1 MKKLNRQT
9 FQAGFNQLDNTLK
22 LGVRRQVLIIT
33 LVKCVSL
40 FSLII
45 AFYFFAHA
53 MHEWVVDTRKASQ
66 FHIIGLSVAL
76 FISWLAQGLVNTLT
90 LSCKS
95 QLMQAMEQKLQRIFA
110 EQQHAL
116 IRQHSLFYWQ
126 TLWVKHIRSIANW
139 AFDYRVQQYVAV
151 LVPLMALVV
160 IFYVNPVIGMGLAIA
175 LPIVPLFMIIVGKG
189 AASLHRKHFVA
200 LERLGGLF
208 TDRLNALPLMASY
221 RAHNTQMRLLNNASE
236 QLNQRTMRVVG
247 VAFLSSSVLDFFATL
262 SVALVAVF
270 IGFSLL
276 GELNLGPDISLQQG
290 LWVLLTVPLILSEMK
305 KLGQVYHQKAEA
317 EAASE
322 CLFSLFNTLNDN
334 APAHK
339 GEVKK
344 RGVTN
349 KPFSGFDA
357 QDFDIPNLLKA
368 EHLKVAA
375 GEHIRLNGVSGSG
388 KTVLLEA
395 LAGHRNASHCFDGSC
410 VWVSQTP
417 VVLPS
422 SVRDNLLLDAHYSD
436 SALCEVLNSVEL
448 ADWLSSL
455 PDGLD
460 TLMTEY
466 PSLSGGE
473 AQRLALA
480 RGLLRDPDIWLLD
493 EPTAHIPDEQH
504 HRLSQLIARVT
515 QGKTVV
521 WASHKLLPAH
531 WFDTHWHVADGEVTV
546 K

>member
-9 FQAGFNQLDNTLK
+9 FQAGFNQLDNTHK

-53 MHEWVVDTRKASQ
+53 LHEWVVDTHKASQ

-95 QLMQAMEQKLQRIFA
+95 QLMQAMEQKLQLIFA

-160 IFYVNPVIGMGLAIA
+160 ILYVNPVIGMGLAIA
-175 LPIVPLFMIIVGKG
+175 LPVVPLFMIIVGKG

-276 GELNLGPDISLQQG
+276 GELSLGPDISLQQG
-290 LWVLLTVPLILSEMK
+290 LWVLLTVPLILNEMK

-339 GEVKK
+339 GEVNK

-349 KPFSGFDA
+349 KPFLGFDA
-357 QDFDIPNLLKA
+357 QDFNIPTLLKA

-417 VVLPS
+417 VVLPG

>member
-1 MKKLNRQT
+1 MKKLDRQT
-9 FQAGFNQLDNTLK
+9 FQAKFNQLDNTHK
-22 LGVRRQVLIIT
+22 LGVRRRVLIIT
-33 LVKCVSL
+33 LVKCLSL
-40 FSLII
+40 FSLIV

-53 MHEWVVDTRKASQ
+53 MHEWVVDTHRASL
-66 FHIIGLSVAL
+66 FHIKGLCVAL
-76 FISWLAQGLVNTLT
+76 FICWIVQGLVNTLT
-90 LSCKS
+90 LSYKS
-95 QLMQAMEQKLQRIFA
+95 QLMQAMEQNLQLIFA

-126 TLWVKHIRSIANW
+126 TLWVKHIRAIANW

-160 IFYVNPVIGMGLAIA
+160 IFYVNPVIGMGLAVA
-175 LPIVPLFMIIVGKG
+175 LPIVPLFMVIVGKG

-236 QLNQRTMRVVG
+236 QLNKRTMRVVG

-276 GELNLGPDISLQQG
+276 GELNLGPEISLQQG
-290 LWVLLTVPLILSEMK
+290 LWVLLSVPLILSEMK

-322 CLFSLFNTLNDN
+322 CLFPLFTTLNDN
-334 APAHK
+334 APAQEREVTK
-339 GEVKK
+339 GEMK
-344 RGVTN
+344 N
-349 KPFSGFDA
+349 KPFVGFDA
-357 QDFDIPNLLKA
+357 QDFRVSNLLKA
-368 EHLKVAA
+368 EHLKVAL

-395 LAGHRNASHCFDGSC
+395 LAGQRKASQSFDGSY

-417 VVLPS
+417 VVLPG

-455 PDGLD
+455 PNGLD

-480 RGLLRDPDIWLLD
+480 RGLLRNPDIWLLD

-515 QGKTVV
+515 QDKTVI

-531 WFDTHWHVADGEVTV
+531 WFDTHWRIADGEVTV

>member
-1 MKKLNRQT
+1 MKKLDSQT
-9 FQAGFNQLDNTLK
+9 FQARFNQLDNTHK
-22 LGVRRQVLIIT
+22 LGVRRRVLMIT
-33 LVKCVSL
+33 LVKCLSL

-45 AFYFFAHA
+45 AFYFFAHV
-53 MHEWVVDTRKASQ
+53 MHEWVVNTHKTSQ
-66 FHIIGLSVAL
+66 TYVVGLSVAL
-76 FISWLAQGLVNTLT
+76 FISWIAQGLVNTLT
-90 LSCKS
+90 LSCKR
-95 QLMQAMEQKLQRIFA
+95 QLMQAMEQKLQLIFA

-139 AFDYRVQQYVAV
+139 AFDYRAQQYVAV
-151 LVPLMALVV
+151 LVPMMALVV
-160 IFYVNPVIGMGLAIA
+160 IFYVNPVIGLGLALA
-175 LPIVPLFMIIVGKG
+175 LPIVPLFMVIVGKG
-189 AASLHRKHFVA
+189 ATSLHRKHFVA

-221 RAHNTQMRLLNNASE
+221 RAHSTQMRLLNNASE
-236 QLNQRTMRVVG
+236 QLNRRTMRVVG

-276 GELNLGPDISLQQG
+276 GELNLGPNISLQQG
-290 LWVLLTVPLILSEMK
+290 LWVLLTVPLMLSEMK

-322 CLFSLFNTLNDN
+322 CLFSLFDTLNDDK
-334 APAHK
+334 AAKK
-339 GEVKK
+339 GRVKS
-344 RGVTN
+344 

-357 QDFDIPNLLKA
+357 QDFHASNLLSA
-368 EHLKVAA
+368 NHLKIAV
-375 GEHIRLNGVSGSG
+375 GDHIRLNGVSGSG

-395 LAGHRNASHCFDGSC
+395 LAGHRQASHSFDGNC

-417 VVLPS
+417 VILPG
-422 SVRDNLLLDAHYSD
+422 SVRDNLLLDAHYCD
-436 SALCEVLNSVEL
+436 STLCEVLNSVEL

-480 RGLLRDPDIWLLD
+480 RGLLRNPDVWLLD

-504 HRLSQLIARVT
+504 HRLSQLIARLT
-515 QGKTVV
+515 QGKTVI

-531 WFDTHWHVADGEVTV
+531 WFDAHWHIENGEVTV
-546 K
+546 R

>member
-53 MHEWVVDTRKASQ
+53 MHEWVVDTHKASQ

-95 QLMQAMEQKLQRIFA
+95 QLMQAMEQKLQLIFA

-126 TLWVKHIRSIANW
+126 TLWVKHIRAIANW

-357 QDFDIPNLLKA
+357 QDFHASNLLSA
-368 EHLKVAA
+368 NHLKIAV
-375 GEHIRLNGVSGSG
+375 GDHIRLNGVSGSG

-395 LAGHRNASHCFDGSC
+395 LAGHRQASHSFDGNC

-417 VVLPS
+417 VILPG
-422 SVRDNLLLDAHYSD
+422 SVRDNLLLDAHYCD
-436 SALCEVLNSVEL
+436 STLCEVLNSVEL

-480 RGLLRDPDIWLLD
+480 RGLLRNPDIWLLD

>member
-9 FQAGFNQLDNTLK
+9 LQAGFNHLDNTHK

-40 FSLII
+40 FSLIF

-53 MHEWVVDTRKASQ
+53 IHEWVVDTHKASQ

-95 QLMQAMEQKLQRIFA
+95 QLVQAMEQKLQLIFA

-160 IFYVNPVIGMGLAIA
+160 IFYVNPVIGVGLAIA
-175 LPIVPLFMIIVGKG
+175 LPVVPLFMIVVGKG

-276 GELNLGPDISLQQG
+276 GELSLGPDISLQQG

-322 CLFSLFNTLNDN
+322 CLFSLFNTLNDDET
-334 APAHK
+334 AKK

-344 RGVTN
+344 RGVKN

-357 QDFDIPNLLKA
+357 QDFRVSNLLSA
-368 EHLKVAA
+368 NHLKIAA
-375 GEHIRLNGVSGSG
+375 GDHIRLNGVSGSG

-395 LAGHRNASHCFDGSC
+395 LAGHRNASHSFDGNC

-417 VVLPS
+417 VVLPG

-436 SALCEVLNSVEL
+436 SALCEVLSSVEL

-531 WFDTHWHVADGEVTV
+531 WFDAHWHIAEGEVTV